1 MTLKEYLR
9 KSKPALDK
17 LAEEAEA
24 QRTNDEE
31 TKYEERIGGN
41 NHDKI

>member
-9 KSKPALDK
+9 QYNPALDK
-17 LAEEAEA
+17 LAQEAETKRA
-24 QRTNDEE
+24 NDEE
-31 TKYEERIGGN
+31 IKYEERIGGN